1 MAELELT
8 DDGNAR
14 VTIGYPFP
22 QDCARFIRPWCPWCE
37 SDRWGM
43 AQDDVRDRYGW
54 PLTVV
59 RCEGCGLIYSR
70 ECWTHDGAT
79 RFYARHYRPLVNAF
93 HGKPAGYDWK
103 GESAAHEAN
112 VQVTVRW
119 FCDEALWDGRLD
131 VGSMSADHA
140 PGRPRVGTGPE
151 SDGELWETARVSSR
165 RGLVTCAQTFD
176 HLIDPRLAWDKFA
189 DATVKGG
196 MVYVDVVDPH
206 AVLQRGGVPW
216 KSDHSIYVTPRV
228 LRAMADERIW
238 DVQATG
244 YLPDGVHYYG
254 LWRRR

>member
-1 MAELELT
+1 MAF
-8 DDGNAR
+8 A
-14 VTIGYPFP
+14 YPFP

-93 HGKPAGYDWK
+93 HGKPAGYDWWE
-103 GESAAHEAN
+103 ESAQHEAAFRGI
-112 VQVTVRW
+112 VDPDVDDWAER
-119 FCDEALWDGRLD
+119 FD
-131 VGSMSADHA
+131 VGAM
-140 PGRPRVGTGPE
+140 GRGDYGVGPE
-151 SDGELWETARVSSR
+151 SDGQLLEQHVVSQSYR
-165 RGLVTCAQTFD
+165 TVTCVQTFD

-189 DATVKGG
+189 DITSRGG
-196 MVYVDVVDPH
+196 VLYVDVVDPH